1 MLDLSHK
8 ICQAG
13 TGISRSSKGATGSN
27 LNRAMDQ
34 QLEKIVKDGN
44 KIAVEEMMGLMA
56 GEVKAKIFN
65 GLGEAARTPPV

>member
-8 ICQAG
+8 IRQAS
-13 TGISRSSKGATGSN
+13 TGISRNSKGATGSN

-34 QLEKIVKDGN
+34 QLEKIIKDSH
-44 KIAVEEMMGLMA
+44 KIAGEEMMGLMA

-65 GLGEAARTPPV
+65 GLGEAANAPPS